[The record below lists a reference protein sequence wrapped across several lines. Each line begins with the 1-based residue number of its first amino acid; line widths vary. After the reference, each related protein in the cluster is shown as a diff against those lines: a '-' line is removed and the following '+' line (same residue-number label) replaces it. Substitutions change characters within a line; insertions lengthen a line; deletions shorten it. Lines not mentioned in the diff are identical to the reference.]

1 MIEFLRILS
10 YISGLHFL
18 CTSGKKLLRKYLR
31 MILGI
36 KRDEKITRK
45 MLKFGKKNDFTKENM
60 DRSWIQIMNEDDE
73 LPPYNF
79 YV

>member
-1 MIEFLRILS
+1 MEFLRILS
-10 YISGLHFL
+10 YISGLHLL

-31 MILGI
+31 IILGI

-45 MLKFGKKNDFTKENM
+45 MLKLGKKNDFTKEDM

-73 LPPYNF
+73 LPAYNF

>member
-1 MIEFLRILS
+1 
-10 YISGLHFL
+10 
-18 CTSGKKLLRKYLR
+18 